1 MYGKT
6 TLLIQLLKIVFIIEF
21 NVVEDELRVLIILL
35 SQYMR
40 SYGLTITIQLTE
52 IAFAQSRLR
61 IYRNSMCWLNFDS

>member
-1 MYGKT
+1 MPQLYGKT

-61 IYRNSMCWLNFDS
+61 KY